1 MLKSKSSGTFIVLS
15 YITRL
20 RTDQIHFSSAYKV
33 VLPEWVM
40 DSVEAKMLLP
50 WQNYRLNSP
59 VEVHQKELSFQTQTL
74 SSNSNST
81 VDNHESS
88 HLPSANPIPKEES
101 KNANEMPP
109 PNLPKLPKG
118 KEVAQVTG
126 SELNLSLL
134 SNDWARK
141 NSSVNPEFLDKYYTT
156 SRLHYLSM
164 WKAELKSIVNKLRIR
179 HSSQSQ
185 RKKMPRTENS
195 KIMYVGDVLI

>member
-1 MLKSKSSGTFIVLS
+1 
-15 YITRL
+15 
-20 RTDQIHFSSAYKV
+20 V

-40 DSVEAKMLLP
+40 DSVEARMLLP

-59 VEVHQKELSFQTQTL
+59 VEVHQKELRFQTQTV
-74 SSNSNST
+74 SSNSNT
-81 VDNHESS
+81 IVDSHESNYHPPAS
-88 HLPSANPIPKEES
+88 SISKEEF
-101 KNANEMPP
+101 KNDLGIQP
-109 PNLPKLPKG
+109 PNLPKSPKG
-118 KEVAQVTG
+118 KEVAQMTG

-141 NSSVNPEFLDKYYTT
+141 NSSINPEFLDKYYTT

-164 WKAELKSIVNKLRIR
+164 WKAELKSIVTKLRIR

-195 KIMYVGDVLI
+195 KIMYVDNVLI